1 MFTAL
6 DFAPFQA
13 GPTEWLLEP
22 ENPSVRYLT
31 LTALLDRQED
41 DPQVAE
47 ARAAMPMTVPTLW
60 GGEAIGV
67 AFSVRKWLPSLPT
80 KHATLR
86 ERERKNTPV

>member
-1 MFTAL
+1 MCSAPG
-6 DFAPFQA
+6 FAMLRA
-13 GPTEWLLEP
+13 DPTEWLLEP

-31 LTALLDRQED
+31 LTHLLDRPQD
-41 DPQVAE
+41 DPLVAE